1 MADASASPQA
11 QPKRGKN
18 KKVKWSWLLGIVLVG
33 TALISAYWWFFL
45 RNRVSTD
52 DAYVKADSAMVST
65 RVPGTI
71 QRLLVDNDDFV
82 AEGAVL
88 FDLDPADY
96 QKEVN
101 KRRAALGRT
110 EADIEV
116 SQVTVELTDSVTQAQ
131 VEVAQAMLKGAQD
144 KEREARHRL
153 DELQQHRASA
163 EAEYTQTRR
172 DYQRY
177 SNLLKT
183 GAGSQQQRD
192 KASTAY
198 KKATAQ
204 LEAVDAQIAAAK
216 ASLAAALQDIKRA
229 QAQLQSAMAD
239 RLQVSVEKNKLAS
252 LKAKR
257 LEMQADLQIAE
268 LNLSYCT
275 VKAPI
280 TGYIAQRRIQVGD
293 RVQPGQALLAVVP
306 LQAVYVEANFKET
319 ELEHVRLGQP
329 AKVHADIYPDF
340 VYHGKVVGIRAGTG
354 AAFSLLPPEN
364 ATGNWIKVV
373 QRVPVKIELDPMP
386 PPDYPLRVGLSLEVT
401 ISTVDRSGPRLV
413 AERTPTSSAEL
424 HPSESSNSSTN
435 Q

>member
-1 MADASASPQA
+1 MADASAPPQA

-18 KKVKWSWLLGIVLVG
+18 KKVKWSWLLVIVLFV
-33 TALISAYWWFFL
+33 TALISAYWWFFM

-71 QRLLVDNDDFV
+71 QKLLVDNDDFV

-88 FDLDPADY
+88 FELDPADY
-96 QKEVN
+96 QTEVN

-116 SQVTVELTDSVTQAQ
+116 SQVTVELTDSVTEAQ

-198 KKATAQ
+198 KKASAQ

-216 ASLAAALQDIKRA
+216 ASLAGALQDIKRA
-229 QAQLQSAMAD
+229 QAQLQSALAD

-257 LEMQADLQIAE
+257 QEMQADLQMAE

-280 TGYIAQRRIQVGD
+280 SGYIAQRRIQVGD
-293 RVQPGQALLAVVP
+293 RVQPGQALFAVIP
-306 LQAVYVEANFKET
+306 LQDAYVEANFKET

-329 AKVHADIYPDF
+329 AEVHADMYPGYA
-340 VYHGKVVGIRAGTG
+340 YHGKVVGIRAGTG

-413 AERTPTSSAEL
+413 AGRTPTSSAEL

>member
-1 MADASASPQA
+1 MADASPSPQA
-11 QPKRGKN
+11 HPKRGKN
-18 KKVKWSWLLGIVLVG
+18 KKVKWSWLLG
-33 TALISAYWWFFL
+33 TALLGIALIGAYWWFFM

-52 DAYVKADSAMVST
+52 DAYVKADSAVVST

-71 QRLLVDNDDFV
+71 QRLLVDNDDYV
-82 AEGAVL
+82 ARGAVL
-88 FDLDPADY
+88 FELDPADY
-96 QKEVN
+96 QTEVN
-101 KRRAALGRT
+101 KKRAALART

-116 SQVTVELTDSVTQAQ
+116 SQVTVELTDSLTEAQ
-131 VEVAQAMLKGAQD
+131 VRAAQATLEASQD
-144 KEREARHRL
+144 KENESRHRL

-172 DYQRY
+172 DYERY

-192 KASTAY
+192 KASTAF

-216 ASLAAALQDIKRA
+216 ASLAAVLQDIKHSHA
-229 QAQLQSAMAD
+229 QSQSALAD
-239 RLQVSVEKNKLAS
+239 RLQVNVEKHKLAS

-257 LEMQADLQIAE
+257 LEMQADLRMAE

-275 VKAPI
+275 VKAFI
-280 TGYIAQRRIQVGD
+280 AGYIAQKRIQVGD

-329 AKVHADIYPDF
+329 AEVRADIYPGF

-386 PPDYPLRVGLSLEVT
+386 PPEYPLRVGLSLEVT

-413 AERTPTSSAEL
+413 AGRTPTSSAEL

>member
-116 SQVTVELTDSVTQAQ
+116 SQVTVELTDSLTQAQ

-252 LKAKR
+252 LIAKR

>member
-116 SQVTVELTDSVTQAQ
+116 SQVTVELTDSLTQAQ

-229 QAQLQSAMAD
+229 QAQLQSALAD